1 MSGPIDLITAAPDED
16 NPATIAT
23 EIDLFVR
30 QVKAAIPQVN
40 AVVNAFNFNATNST
54 STDSLTISVGVKTLN
69 FGVGK
74 SYQKGMALTLAYST
88 DPSQWMR
95 GEVLTY
101 DSGTGAGTF
110 NCRTIS
116 STTGTYAAW
125 TISQAAVEAVLNYS
139 ALILYG
145 GNGHGSTNNKV
156 RRLSTT
162 LLNAGTAHTYADSA
176 TLGMS
181 ATINENGLYQGFF
194 GDNYSGGLCNSG
206 ISKNSSQLTTS
217 IQSIAIADIMGY
229 DTFTASND
237 IGIKVTPLTKC
248 VVGDVLRMH
257 GGGNAD
263 SAGNAC
269 YFGLIK
275 VQSL

>member
-23 EIDLFVR
+23 EIDLFV
-30 QVKAAIPQVN
+30 QQIKAAIPQFNLV
-40 AVVNAFNFNATNST
+40 ANAFNFNATNST
-54 STDSLTISVGVKTLN
+54 STDSLTISIGTKTLN
-69 FGVGK
+69 AGTGK
-74 SYQKGMALTLAYST
+74 SYQKSMALTIGYGA
-88 DPSQWMR
+88 DPKKWMR
-95 GEVLTY
+95 GEVLSY
-101 DSGTGAGTF
+101 DSGTGAMSF
-110 NCRTIS
+110 DARTVS
-116 STTGTYAAW
+116 QTTGTYSDW
-125 TISQAAVEAVLNYS
+125 VISQAAVEAVLNYS

-162 LLNAGTAHTYADSA
+162 LLNAGTAQTYADSA

-194 GDNYSGGLCNSG
+194 GDNYSGGICNSG

-237 IGIKVTPLTKC
+237 IGIKVTPITKC

-263 SAGNAC
+263 STGNAC
-269 YFGLIK
+269 YFGLVK